1 MTPIVPANYRQRST
15 CTADRLKS
23 NGIGVT
29 STAWDRQRAPGR
41 HPNLGDGDHEDIA
54 PTFSNGPKLPFAVAD
69 KGYPPAEFRK
79 SAFTANLTLVTG
91 YRSATQLLY

>member
-1 MTPIVPANYRQRST
+1 MELRIK
-15 CTADRLKS
+15 RLRYKS
-23 NGIGVT
+23 AV
-29 STAWDRQRAPGR
+29 WDRQRAPGR